1 MEQIKFLTTDQLP
14 TELGDLLDPEKTP
27 EAQFFSIESKSR
39 GHWLVALPVLG
50 FWLVSL
56 VAFISNWNEE
66 QSREPKWVLLFLSF
80 YLILFAL
87 AMFLTWRA
95 VKKQI
100 YASGIG
106 LKTLR
111 IVLFIHPNALLVRW
125 NREKC
130 CVIPRAALRAIAVRS
145 YLHANRTPATKLIFT
160 DTEGKEHHN
169 IVGINSFGF
178 GDRLDVDREK
188 LLDALK
194 RWAPELSVTF

>member
-14 TELGDLLDPEKTP
+14 SELGDLLDPEKTP
-27 EAQFFSIESKSR
+27 DAQFFSIESKSR

-56 VAFISNWNEE
+56 AAFISNWNEE

-95 VKKQI
+95 IKKQI
-100 YASGIG
+100 YASGIS

-111 IVLFIHPNALLVRW
+111 IGLFIHPNALLVRW

-194 RWAPELSVTF
+194 RWAPELNVTM

>member
-14 TELGDLLDPEKTP
+14 PELSDLRDPEKTP
-27 EAQFFSIESKSR
+27 DAQFFSIESNSR
-39 GHWLVALPVLG
+39 GHWLVAVPVLG

-56 VAFISNWNEE
+56 AAFLSNWDDKLL
-66 QSREPKWVLLFLSF
+66 SEPKWVLLFTSF
-80 YLILFAL
+80 YVLLFVVAI
-87 AMFLTWRA
+87 FLTWRA

-100 YASGIG
+100 YASGISM
-106 LKTLR
+106 KTLR
-111 IVLFIHPNALLVRW
+111 IGLFIHPTALLVRW

-130 CVIPRAALRAIAVRS
+130 CVIPRSSLRGIAVRS

-160 DTEGKEHHN
+160 DAEGKGHLN

-178 GDRLDVDREK
+178 GDRLDADKEK

-194 RWAPELSVTF
+194 KWAPELNVTL

>member
-14 TELGDLLDPEKTP
+14 PELSDLLDPEKTP
-27 EAQFFSIESKSR
+27 DAQFFSIESNSR
-39 GHWLVALPVLG
+39 GHWLVAVPVLG

-56 VAFISNWNEE
+56 AAFLSN
-66 QSREPKWVLLFLSF
+66 SDDKLLSEPKWVLLFMGF
-80 YLILFAL
+80 YVLLFVVAI
-87 AMFLTWRA
+87 FLTWRA

-100 YASGIG
+100 YASGISM
-106 LKTLR
+106 KTLR
-111 IVLFIHPNALLVRW
+111 IGLFIHPTALLVRW

-130 CVIPRAALRAIAVRS
+130 CVIPRSALRAIAVRS

-178 GDRLDVDREK
+178 GDRLDVDKEQ
-188 LLDALK
+188 LLGALK
-194 RWAPELSVTF
+194 KWAPELNVTL